1 MKKHKPT
8 DEEMKKMIADLAT
21 QRHDTDAPDEH
32 ADMNHDMSG
41 MDHEHMEHDMSGM
54 DHEHMGHDM
63 SGMDHEHMGHDMNG
77 MDHEHMGHDMGGMSH
92 DMDMSGMDH
101 DMMNHGGHM
110 MHMGNM
116 KRKLIVSLILTVPLL
131 LLSPMMGLNMPFTLH
146 DIPFQPWLVLALGS
160 IIFFYGGTPF
170 FSGAVGELKAR
181 KPAMMMLIT
190 LGITVAYG
198 YSVYATIMNVMAPH
212 AMVMDFFWELATL
225 VDIMLVG
232 HLVEMNAVSR
242 AGSAVSK
249 LAQLIPKQAHMV
261 HADGTTMNIP
271 VDQLQVGDHVLVKA
285 TESIPADG
293 IIVSGETTV
302 DEAMLTGEATQVIKQ
317 THSEVLGG
325 SINGPGVVEVEIT
338 SVGTDSFIARVQ
350 KLVETAQSHQSKS
363 ETLANKVAGWLFY
376 AATGVGILAILIW
389 TMVIGFS
396 YALPIAVTV
405 FIIACPH
412 ALGLA
417 VPLVTARFT
426 AIAAQ
431 NGLLIQNREPLEQ
444 VDQLKYALM
453 DKTGTLTEGNFK
465 VRSVKSVSTEY
476 SDADILAIMATL
488 ESGSTHP
495 LAQGIL
501 NAAKEQKIALMASS
515 ELTNIPGTGISGVL
529 NNERFA
535 VVAVDYLTS
544 HNLDYDQKYFDSLA
558 SAGNSVSYL
567 VTTEKVVGVVA
578 QGDEIKST
586 AVKFIR
592 DLKAQNIT
600 PVMLTGDNEQTA
612 KRVAATLGITE
623 VQAHLKPADKAAIV
637 EKYQQKGQV
646 MMIGDGVN
654 DSPALAQA
662 DLGIAIGSGTD
673 VAIDAA
679 DVVLIKSDPADV
691 TSLLKLSKA
700 TNRKMKQNLWWGA
713 GYNVVAIPLAA
724 GILIPVGL
732 RLDPMVGAILMSLST
747 VIVAINAMR
756 LKLK

>member
-1 MKKHKPT
+1 M
-8 DEEMKKMIADLAT
+8 A
-21 QRHDTDAPDEH
+21 
-32 ADMNHDMSG
+32 
-41 MDHEHMEHDMSGM
+41 
-54 DHEHMGHDM
+54 
-63 SGMDHEHMGHDMNG
+63 
-77 MDHEHMGHDMGGMSH
+77 DMGGMNH
-92 DMDMSGMDH
+92 EHMNMGDMDMAGMDMDH

-116 KRKLIVSLILTVPLL
+116 KRKLIVSVILTIPLL

-146 DIPFQPWLVLALGS
+146 DIPAQQWIVLALGS
-160 IIFFYGGTPF
+160 VIFFYGGTPF
-170 FSGAVGELKAR
+170 FSGAKGELQAR

-190 LGITVAYG
+190 LGITVAYC
-198 YSVYATIMNVMAPH
+198 YSVYATVMNAMAPH

-225 VDIMLVG
+225 VDIMLLG
-232 HLVEMNAVSR
+232 HLVEMNAVTR
-242 AGSAVSK
+242 AGSAVSS

-261 HADGTTMNIP
+261 HSDGSTMDMP
-271 VDQLQVGDHVLVKA
+271 VSQLHVGDHVLVKA

-293 IIVSGETTV
+293 LVVSGQTTV

-317 THSEVLGG
+317 TKNTVLGG
-325 SINGPGVVEVEIT
+325 SINGSGVIEVEIT
-338 SVGTDSFIARVQ
+338 SIGTDSFIARVQ

-376 AATGVGILAILIW
+376 AATGIGIAAMLVW
-389 TMVIGFS
+389 TLVNGFA

-444 VDQLKYALM
+444 IDDIKYALM

-465 VRSVKSVSTEY
+465 VRSVKSVTTEY

-501 NAAKEQKIALMASS
+501 NAAKAQHVALMASS
-515 ELTNIPGTGISGVL
+515 ELENIPGTGITGVL
-529 NNERFA
+529 NNDRFA
-535 VVAVDYLTS
+535 IVAVDYLTS
-544 HNLDYDQKYFDSLA
+544 HKIAYDQNYFNKLA
-558 SAGNSVSYL
+558 AAGNSVSYL
-567 VTTEKVVGVVA
+567 VTMDKVVGIVA
-578 QGDEIKST
+578 QGDEIKAT

-592 DLKAQNIT
+592 DLQAQNIT

-612 KRVAATLGITE
+612 KRVADVLGITE
-623 VQAHLKPADKAAIV
+623 VQAHLKPADKAELV
-637 EKYQQKGQV
+637 KEYQQKGHV

-691 TSLLKLSKA
+691 TSLIKLAKA

-713 GYNVVAIPLAA
+713 GYNVIAIPLAA
-724 GILIPVGL
+724 GILIPLGF

-756 LKLK
+756 LKL